1 MGKETAC
8 NAGDTGDMG
17 SIFGSGRS
25 PEGGNGNP
33 LQYSCLGNP
42 KDRGA
47 WQTTVQKV
55 TKSQM
60 WLSTYTR
67 TCTRTL
73 AHSPQGSAPPSAG
86 GALPHSHLLLLPP
99 QPHDHC
105 RTRPLL
111 QNHPLLET
119 LPGPPTPQLCLP
131 PAGRGLTE
139 NRMGQER
146 VFCGPVNG
154 LPSPQTALYFSLP
167 FCLWQVGLVLLFTIN
182 LLFWLLRRKR

>member
-1 MGKETAC
+1 MATHSSILAWRIPWTEEPGGLQSMGSQRVRHNRVTDSAQPQKRSRQFPGTCVHVHAC
-8 NAGDTGDMG
+8 NTH
-17 SIFGSGRS
+17 
-25 PEGGNGNP
+25 
-33 LQYSCLGNP
+33 
-42 KDRGA
+42 
-47 WQTTVQKV
+47 
-55 TKSQM
+55 
-60 WLSTYTR
+60 TR